1 MVTVFSEAD
10 SKLLTQIIR
19 VHSFLKHEEFVL
31 HDIRTFDIDMNTAD
45 LLSRFLQ
52 KKRDIPDA
60 ILRMEEMAVERKYF
74 SEFLSKYV
82 AEEFSLQEDY
92 SFTVIALLHYW
103 NCKQI
108 SLDDAITELIALSST
123 KTICIQ
129 CCSEGETLESK
140 TKIVNHHNYQ
150 ILKGLDPEVSSDD
163 DLSSGDDSILDPPY
177 KVEEWESH
185 NESDEDVGEEDQG
198 LRIFNPFDSS
208 EEEGDTTEVTSLNS
222 SVSFN
227 PFDGDGDG
235 DGDSVSETEKSSG
248 KKSIVCVHCEKEFS
262 NRHNMKLHLIGLVIS
277 Y

>member
-1 MVTVFSEAD
+1 MVTVFSEED

-150 ILKGLDPEVSSDD
+150 ILKGLDHEVSSDD

-227 PFDGDGDG
+227 PFDGD
-235 DGDSVSETEKSSG
+235 SVSETEKSSG